1 MIRSPISERGNFN
14 MKRLMTAT
22 ALACLIASPALAQS
36 ATGTGI
42 GVSGSNSE
50 SAAQSNNA
58 GIGNSNATG
67 VGTGVATSGSTS
79 ASGALAAG
87 NQVNISSPATQTINS
102 NSRVSGSTTVKT
114 NPSLALGLAAAG
126 LETCLG
132 SASGG
137 LSLAGFGAVGGSTY
151 TDEGCQARLDSRTL
165 WSYGLKGAAVAR
177 LCSRADMWRA
187 MPYECER
194 YWPQGVPYPAGI
206 VVSAPRAQI
215 TMSADGAGGSMRVI
229 DGRDGV
235 EKDCLN
241 YSATKQ
247 KCYQWSGEPLHRS
260 MVRTATVT
268 PRANVQKPERIVVKP
283 KPPSAVAKPADPK
296 VEPKAEDKPKT

>member
-1 MIRSPISERGNFN
+1 

-187 MPYECER
+187 MPLECER
-194 YWPQGVPYPAGI
+194 YWPPGVPYPAGI
-206 VVSAPRAQI
+206 VAAAPAQYGLPVRAL
-215 TMSADGAGGSMRVI
+215 MSADAGGGSIRVI

-241 YSATKQ
+241 YSTTKQ

-283 KPPSAVAKPADPK
+283 KPPSAVAKPAEK
-296 VEPKAEDKPKT
+296 NEPKAEEKPKT